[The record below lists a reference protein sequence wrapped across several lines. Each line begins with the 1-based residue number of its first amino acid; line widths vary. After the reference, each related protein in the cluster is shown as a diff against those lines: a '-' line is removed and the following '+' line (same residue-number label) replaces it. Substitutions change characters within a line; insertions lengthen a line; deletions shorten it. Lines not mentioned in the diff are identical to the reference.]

1 MIYLLEDDQ
10 NIRKLVSYA
19 LHSNGF
25 TARGFSQPNEFW
37 EAMKGE
43 LPELIL
49 LDIMLP
55 QEDGLAILQTLRAAP
70 RTSKVP
76 VILLTAK
83 DSEYDKVTGLD
94 LGADDYIPKPFG
106 MLELISRVRAVLRR
120 SPQGPEEA
128 SYTLHGLYVCPAR
141 HEVRVDNQEVTLALK
156 EYQLLCALLEAG
168 GAVRTRDQLLRSIWG
183 YRFDGESRTVDVHIR
198 KLRQKL
204 GEYGACIETVKGV
217 GYKIGEMK
225 T

>member
-10 NIRKLVSYA
+10 NIRKLVCYA
-19 LHSNGF
+19 LERNGF
-25 TARGFSQPNEFW
+25 HAKGFSLPEAFW
-37 EAMKGE
+37 EGVRGE
-43 LPELIL
+43 LPRMVL

-55 QEDGLAILQTLRAAP
+55 QEDGLEILQKLRADP
-70 RTSKVP
+70 RTAKVP

-83 DSEYDKVTGLD
+83 DSEFDKVTGLD

-120 SPQGPEEA
+120 GPQGPEESA
-128 SYTLHGLYVCPAR
+128 YTLGGLYVCPAR
-141 HEVRVDNQEVTLALK
+141 HEVRLDGEEITLALK

-168 GAVRTRDQLLRSIWG
+168 GAVRTRDQLLQSIWG

-204 GEYGACIETVKGV
+204 GAHGGRIETVKGV

>member
-10 NIRKLVSYA
+10 NIRKLVNYA
-19 LHSNGF
+19 LSSNGF
-25 TARGFSQPNEFW
+25 TARGFSQPDEFW

-43 LPELIL
+43 VPQMIL

-55 QEDGLAILQTLRAAP
+55 QEDGLEILQKLRAAP
-70 RTSKVP
+70 RTMKVP

-83 DSEYDKVTGLD
+83 DSEFDKVTGLD

-120 SPQGPEEA
+120 SPQGPEET
-128 SYTLHGLYVCPAR
+128 SYALNGLYVCPAR
-141 HEVRVDNQEVTLALK
+141 HEVRVDGQEITLALK

-168 GAVRTRDQLLRSIWG
+168 GAVRTRDQLLRAIWG

>member
-10 NIRKLVSYA
+10 NIRKLVNYA
-19 LHSNGF
+19 LSSNGF
-25 TARGFSQPNEFW
+25 TARGFSHPDEFW
-37 EAMKGE
+37 EAIQGE
-43 LPELIL
+43 LPQMIL

-55 QEDGLAILQTLRAAP
+55 QEDGLEILQKLRAAP
-70 RTSKVP
+70 RTAKVP

-83 DSEYDKVTGLD
+83 DSEFDKVTGLD

-120 SPQGPEEA
+120 SPQGPEETA
-128 SYTLHGLYVCPAR
+128 YSLGGLYVCPAR
-141 HEVRVDNQEVTLALK
+141 HEVRVDGQEVYLALK
-156 EYQLLCALLEAG
+156 EYQLLCALLEGG

-204 GEYGACIETVKGV
+204 GEHGACIETVKGV